1 MPCELTIIPSNSIQT
16 VLENES
22 EDVKETYIQWDAN
35 NFKNKKQSLPKKKKK
50 KLMITG
56 YHWCEW
62 GVCSCCGLLFMHQ
75 MNNYAFIRQLKK
87 KIYNLRLD
95 IDYPQ
100 TNFYNF

>member
-50 KLMITG
+50 LMITG
-56 YHWCEW
+56 YH
-62 GVCSCCGLLFMHQ
+62 
-75 MNNYAFIRQLKK
+75 
-87 KIYNLRLD
+87 
-95 IDYPQ
+95 
-100 TNFYNF
+100 